1 MWKVSFLCLFCWF
14 PPLMGF
20 PLKRLSVM
28 KRQRMTRKG
37 SRKSF
42 RKGTQVHP
50 LNQPIG
56 SRGGIRL

>member
-1 MWKVSFLCLFCWF
+1 
-14 PPLMGF
+14 
-20 PLKRLSVM
+20 M